1 MKKLLFALLFIGSG
15 AQANDSYCSS
25 IHSFATSTA
34 YVVLKN
40 SGAVS
45 PKNIDYDKTKTVLLS
60 TQKISDDLYKEIH
73 HITFFKKDGETIEVI
88 TVNDTS
94 SEECSMSGV
103 DIYLIDKKISNDY
116 RPKSFYRTD
125 KER

>member
-1 MKKLLFALLFIGSG
+1 MRMLLIIFFLTNL
-15 AQANDSYCSS
+15 QANDSYCSS
-25 IHSFATSTA
+25 INSFATSTA

-40 SGAVS
+40 LNIVN

-60 TQKISDDLYKEIH
+60 SQKIGDDLDKEIH
-73 HITFFKKDGETIEVI
+73 HITFYKKNGKKVEVI

-103 DIYLIDKKISNDY
+103 DVYLIDKKISDDY
-116 RPKSFYRTD
+116 KPKSLYRTD
-125 KER
+125 ETK

>member
-1 MKKLLFALLFIGSG
+1 MLLIIFFLTNL
-15 AQANDSYCSS
+15 QANDPYCSS
-25 IHSFATSTA
+25 INSFATSTA

-40 SGAVS
+40 LNIVS

-60 TQKISDDLYKEIH
+60 SQKIGDDLDKEIH
-73 HITFFKKDGETIEVI
+73 HITFYKKNGKKVEVI

-103 DIYLIDKKISNDY
+103 DVYLINKKISDDY
-116 RPKSFYRTD
+116 RPKSLYRMDET
-125 KER
+125 K

>member
-1 MKKLLFALLFIGSG
+1 MRMLLIIFFLTNL
-15 AQANDSYCSS
+15 QAHDSYCSS
-25 IHSFATSTA
+25 INSFATSTA

-40 SGAVS
+40 LNIVN

-60 TQKISDDLYKEIH
+60 SQKIGDDLDKEIH
-73 HITFFKKDGETIEVI
+73 HITFYKKNGKKVEVI

-103 DIYLIDKKISNDY
+103 DVYLIDKKISDDY
-116 RPKSFYRTD
+116 KPKSLYRTD
-125 KER
+125 ETK